1 MEQEFDLY
9 DGLVVFERPII
20 LFGESTYG
28 FLFNQELLKKKT
40 TYGNELDTYVSY
52 LTGLGLMSQKG
63 GKVCNNNDWMLNGFR
78 YRSGKKLFHLLSVL
92 LSGSVKYKVYTF
104 DHALELKEY
113 GMEPDECLV
122 FDKKQIEKLI
132 KEATV
137 E

>member
-1 MEQEFDLY
+1 M
-9 DGLVVFERPII
+9 FEKPII
-20 LFGESTYG
+20 GESVYG

-40 TYGNELDTYVSY
+40 NYEKELDIYVSY

-63 GKVCNNNDWMLNGFR
+63 GKVCNNNDWVLNGFR

>member
-1 MEQEFDLY
+1 MEQEFYLY
-9 DGLVVFERPII
+9 DGLVVFEKPII
-20 LFGESTYG
+20 LFGESVYG

-63 GKVCNNNDWMLNGFR
+63 GRIYNNNDWVLNGFR

-92 LSGSVKYKVYTF
+92 LSGSVKYKVYPF
-104 DHALELKEY
+104 DHTIEREQN
-113 GMEPDECLV
+113 GMDSDECLV